1 MLFWDNCR
9 LKWSWNC
16 KKCYKEIPCKLTQ
29 FPSKVVSY
37 YSTVSQPGYL
47 HLSRRT
53 ILLLQGY
60 LMLPYL
66 CSQTLCTLAPSLNPG
81 NYGFVFH
88 FYILVISRKLY
99 KWNHTLW
106 NLLDPLLKF
115 SLIPSRSN
123 KLVSLPIVHS
133 FFLLLSIIP

>member
-1 MLFWDNCR
+1 
-9 LKWSWNC
+9 
-16 KKCYKEIPCKLTQ
+16 
-29 FPSKVVSY
+29 
-37 YSTVSQPGYL
+37 
-47 HLSRRT
+47 
-53 ILLLQGY
+53 
-60 LMLPYL
+60 MLPYL
-66 CSQTLCTLAPSLNPG
+66 CSQTLCTLAPSLNTG